1 MHGSHGNSLRSLP
14 LFVGLLLLSR
24 PSAAQQIPA
33 APPGIQLPGNQLP
46 GNPLPGFPLP
56 GGQLPPGVV
65 VPASP
70 LSLEPGATVYVAVD
84 SLPMFDGVQLLPQRF
99 RRGTELKIAEVQRNS
114 GSLFAVEIEYGQ
126 GDARR
131 FGYVSRLGLSNEKPA
146 AAAPNPKE
154 PDPKRPKPKLP
165 AAAKQV
171 AKPADSAGAAD
182 NAAPDAKRI
191 EGVWAVAGMSVMGRL
206 NPGSTD
212 VVPMQEIAAI
222 SPAGIP
228 QANAP
233 AGFPMYM
240 LAPLSEYYQFKGGR
254 LMSWSQIN
262 VANNA
267 GGAMVQSFGSPERPY
282 RLDPKK
288 SPHRMDVPMFDAKI
302 RDIPTSYGIYE
313 WQDDVLVWAAP
324 TSIGGVHGA
333 NMPFPRQAEQLR
345 PQGFDADKLR
355 RSTVLYLMRVDP
367 KNVTVPKA
375 PVGTP
380 AQNQG
385 GNAF

>member
-1 MHGSHGNSLRSLP
+1 M
-14 LFVGLLLLSR
+14 
-24 PSAAQQIPA
+24 
-33 APPGIQLPGNQLP
+33 
-46 GNPLPGFPLP
+46 
-56 GGQLPPGVV
+56 

-70 LSLEPGATVYVAVD
+70 VSFEPGATVYVAVD
-84 SLPMFDGVQLLPQRF
+84 SLPMFDGVQMLPERF

-114 GSLFAVEIEYGQ
+114 GSFFAVEIEYGQ

-154 PDPKRPKPKLP
+154 PDPKRPNPKQP
-165 AAAKQV
+165 AAAKPV
-171 AKPADSAGAAD
+171 AKPTGSAGAGD
-182 NAAPDAKRI
+182 NAVLDPKRI
-191 EGVWAVAGMSVMGRL
+191 EGVWAVAGMSVMGRH

-212 VVPMQEIAAI
+212 VVQMQEIAAI
-222 SPAGIP
+222 APAGIP

-233 AGFPMYM
+233 AGLPMYM

-254 LMSWSQIN
+254 VLSWSQTN
-262 VANNA
+262 VADNTGNA
-267 GGAMVQSFGSPERPY
+267 VVQPLGVQARPY
-282 RLDPKK
+282 RLDTKT
-288 SPHRMDVPMFDAKI
+288 SPRRLDVPLFDAKI

-333 NMPFPRQAEQLR
+333 GMPFPRQAQQLR
-345 PQGFDADKLR
+345 PQGFAADHLR
-355 RSTVLYLMRVDP
+355 RATVLYLMRIDP
-367 KNVTVPKA
+367 KKVTVPQA